1 MKSHQINFFMTPEDA
16 VELQQYINLQGLVV
30 VATSNTVCEPKIIET
45 FTNIKDLKIY
55 FTLPKFLKDIKMNY
69 FENRDEYVVDD
80 MSAAFIEYRKSYFSE
95 AEKILRTGRI
105 YFSQYQY
112 NADKELILKDEKII
126 TLANDLFKWFK
137 KHFKDTKINTWHT
150 TKRALE
156 MANKMNIQLS
166 TTY

>member
-69 FENRDEYVVDD
+69 FENRDEYVVIDY
-80 MSAAFIEYRKSYFSE
+80 SSTLIEYIASRY
-95 AEKILRTGRI
+95 
-105 YFSQYQY
+105 
-112 NADKELILKDEKII
+112 DKESNEMNKGRLYYKTVLYNETDEEKQNDEDFLIVAK
-126 TLANDLFKWFK
+126 NLFNWFK
-137 KHFKDTKINTWHT
+137 KHFKDTKINSRHT
-150 TKRALE
+150 TKRTMLWAKQNNVKL
-156 MANKMNIQLS
+156 AIN
-166 TTY
+166 